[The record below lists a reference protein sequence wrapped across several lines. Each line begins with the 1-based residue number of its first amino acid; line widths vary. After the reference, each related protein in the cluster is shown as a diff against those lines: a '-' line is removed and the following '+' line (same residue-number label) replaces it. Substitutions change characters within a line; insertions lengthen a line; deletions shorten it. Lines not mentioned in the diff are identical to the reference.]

1 MQAKTSI
8 AEAASLLPATDE
20 PATPAVWVELAAA
33 VLEPGGGVNRGGA
46 GAGGL
51 DAEADDELLR
61 RVRGVL
67 EAADAQAVE
76 TAAVLAAIAPQLC
89 AALLEASESPD
100 QQATAAA
107 AGFVAGE
114 TPSNEQLASYLH
126 LLLERM
132 EEAAKFVGGEE
143 GALLHLPDAVRA
155 VAIEPQP

>member
-1 MQAKTSI
+1 MLSSLRHFEPDPVRFETQA
-8 AEAASLLPATDE
+8 AQLRNEYED
-20 PATPAVWVELAAA
+20 
-33 VLEPGGGVNRGGA
+33 GVKGRGGA
-46 GAGGL
+46 S
-51 DAEADDELLR
+51 
-61 RVRGVL
+61 
-67 EAADAQAVE
+67 Q
-76 TAAVLAAIAPQLC
+76 LAAQHADRLLYRIAYLPAELQ
-89 AALLEASESPD
+89 ALTLTLTLTHPNPDPNPNPNPKPNPNATPDD